1 MKHTAS
7 FIAGLLCGALLFGG
21 TYAYAVG
28 SIAEPSTHRVFVDG
42 KEAKIEAYLVDG
54 HNYFKLRDIG
64 EQLGFNVYWDEGTQ
78 TVQIESGTPY
88 TGEPPVVS
96 PTVVPTAT
104 PSMDYSAGADPS
116 VFTSVYTR
124 EAYNAVSE
132 VLEGVRAGDLSR
144 TGIVHYNNAED
155 AQTFNRN
162 LFNLSNGITVSMR
175 FVETG
180 AYEIYAHRVDRD
192 AAEKNTDPLIREI
205 SGLSDREKIL
215 RINKWICDN
224 VIYNPKAYA
233 LIDEIGA
240 GAPIEGNC
248 ASISSVTSY
257 LCARTGILCIR
268 AQGESHFWN
277 AIYTDGKWSFI
288 DVSLND
294 QVWGYQGLLFGE
306 AAPKK
311 MDDPDG
317 LRFLQELLVPGS
329 TST

>member
-21 TYAYAVG
+21 TYAYAAG

-96 PTVVPTAT
+96 PTVMTTPT
-104 PSMDYSAGADPS
+104 PSVDYSAAVDPS

-124 EAYNAVSE
+124 EAYNAVFE
-132 VLEGVRAGDLSR
+132 VLEGVHAGDLRR
-144 TGIVHYNNAED
+144 TGAVHYEAPD
-155 AQTFNRN
+155 YARN
-162 LFNLSNGITVSMR
+162 LDLLLADIANGITISAHYVSSG
-175 FVETG
+175 E
-180 AYEIYAHRVDRD
+180 YEVYAHKVDWSGAD
-192 AAEKNTDPLIREI
+192 ANSDDLIREI
-205 SGLSDREKIL
+205 SGLSDQDKVL
-215 RINKWICDN
+215 RINEWICNN
-224 VIYNPKAYA
+224 VIYNPKAFA
-233 LIDEIGA
+233 KINEIGA

-248 ASISSVTSY
+248 ASISCAVNY
-257 LCARTGILCIR
+257 LCARSGIPCVR
-268 AQGESHFWN
+268 VHGESHYWN
-277 AIYTDGKWSFI
+277 AIYTDSKWSFI

-306 AAPKK
+306 NAPKK
-311 MDDPDG
+311 MDDPEG

>member
-21 TYAYAVG
+21 TYAYAAG

-88 TGEPPVVS
+88 TGEPPMVS
-96 PTVVPTAT
+96 PTVMPTSL
-104 PSMDYSAGADPS
+104 PSVDYSAAVDPS

-124 EAYNAVSE
+124 EAYNAVFE
-132 VLEGVRAGDLSR
+132 VLDGVRAGDLSR
-144 TGIVHYNNAED
+144 TGTVHCDSVED
-155 AQTFNRN
+155 SRE
-162 LFNLSNGITVSMR
+162 LDHCLYNLSNGITLSMR
-175 FVETG
+175 FVENG
-180 AYEIYAHRVDRD
+180 NYEVYAHKVDWSGAD
-192 AAEKNTDPLIREI
+192 ANSEDLIREI
-205 SGLSDREKIL
+205 SGLSDRDKVL
-215 RINKWICDN
+215 RINEWICDN
-224 VIYNPKAYA
+224 VIYNPKAFA
-233 LIDEIGA
+233 KINEIGA

-248 ASISSVTSY
+248 ASISCAVNY
-257 LCARTGILCIR
+257 LCAKVGIPCVETH
-268 AQGESHFWN
+268 GESHFWN
-277 AIYTDGKWSFI
+277 AIYTDGKWSFF

-306 AAPKK
+306 DAPKK

>member
-7 FIAGLLCGALLFGG
+7 FITGLLCGALLFGG
-21 TYAYAVG
+21 TYAYAAG
-28 SIAEPSTHRVFVDG
+28 TFAEPSSHRVFVDG

-88 TGEPPVVS
+88 TGEPPMVS
-96 PTVVPTAT
+96 PTVMPTSL
-104 PSMDYSAGADPS
+104 PSVDYSAAVDPS

-124 EAYNAVSE
+124 EAYNAAYE
-132 VLEGVRAGDLSR
+132 ALAGIRAGDLSQIG
-144 TGIVHYNNAED
+144 TVHYDRVED
-155 AQTFNRN
+155 ARQYEHILAN
-162 LFNLSNGITVSMR
+162 LENGITLSLR
-175 FVETG
+175 SDG
-180 AYEIYAHRVDRD
+180 SGDYEVYAHKVDRSD
-192 AAEKNTDPLIREI
+192 AETNSEILIREI
-205 SGLSDREKIL
+205 RDLPDREKVL
-215 RINKWICDN
+215 RINEWICEN
-224 VIYNPKAYA
+224 VIYNPKAFA
-233 LIDEIGA
+233 KINEIGA

-248 ASISSVTSY
+248 ASISSAMNY
-257 LCARTGILCIR
+257 LCARVGIPCVETH
-268 AQGESHFWN
+268 GKSHFWN

-306 AAPKK
+306 TAPKK